1 MLTLIKQF
9 FSAELEISQGGSE
22 STLQLA
28 AAALLIELAHADAER
43 DEQEQQT
50 LKAAL
55 KTSFSLTEEQLSAL
69 IELAEQEAQEATSLY
84 QFTRLI
90 NDHYSPEQK
99 VQLIEMMW
107 KVALADGEVCKYED
121 HLIRKIAELLYVS
134 HSDFIRTKLKIV
146 GN

>member
-9 FSAELEISQGGSE
+9 FNAELEISQSSNE

-43 DEQEQQT
+43 DEQEQQA

-55 KTSFSLTEEQLSAL
+55 KASFSLTEEQLHTL
-69 IELAEQEAQEATSLY
+69 VELAEQEAREATSLY

-99 VQLIEMMW
+99 IQLIEMLW
-107 KVALADGEVCKYED
+107 QVALADGEICKYED
-121 HLIRKIAELLYVS
+121 HLIRKTAELLYVS
-134 HSDFIRTKLKIV
+134 HSDFIRTKLKIL
-146 GN
+146 GH